1 MVAASQRLRPGG
13 TTACRGGSAAW
24 WLKTCCVMALS
35 RSSMGWIKEE
45 VLVTGGHAN
54 VERPVPDRLAVSG
67 DVRSRDARCWEVCET
82 QGDAMG
88 TMASPQDRR
97 LGAWK
102 RPS

>member
-1 MVAASQRLRPGG
+1 MVENLLRDGAVALLYG
-13 TTACRGGSAAW
+13 AGSRR
-24 WLKTCCVMALS
+24 KC
-35 RSSMGWIKEE
+35 
-45 VLVTGGHAN
+45 VTGGHAN

-82 QGDAMG
+82 QGDARG